1 MLTVGIL
8 GGMGPMA
15 TVDLFAKIIEC
26 TPASVDQD
34 HLKILIYNNPQIPSR
49 VKAILDGTESPRE
62 ELIRSA
68 QVLEKAGASLIV
80 MPCNTAHYWYQD
92 IQNAVKIK
100 IINMIENTADAINA
114 EEVKDKIMLFASD
127 ATVKT
132 RLYQEVFLAKNICLQ
147 VPASQEQQI
156 IAKAIDE
163 TKAGKIENNPYLDM
177 IEDTIVKYQQTGIN
191 SFIAGCTEIPLLFK
205 HIKKNCNKIDPTL
218 LLAKAVVKQAFI

>member
-26 TPASVDQD
+26 TPADVDQD
-34 HLKILIYNNPQIPSR
+34 HLKVLVYNNPQIPSR
-49 VKAILDGTESPRE
+49 IKAILEGTESPRE

-68 QVLEKAGASLIV
+68 QLLEKAGANLIA

-100 IINMIENTADAINA
+100 IINMIENAADIIQVQEANNK
-114 EEVKDKIMLFASD
+114 VMLFATA

-132 RLYQEVFLAKNICLQ
+132 RLYQEVFFAKNICLE
-147 VPASQEQQI
+147 VPTTEEQQI

-163 TKAGKIENNPYLDM
+163 TKAGKIDNNPYLTM
-177 IEDTIVKYQQTGIN
+177 IENTIAKYQQVGIN
-191 SFIAGCTEIPLLFK
+191 SFVAGCTEIPLLFK

>member
-26 TPASVDQD
+26 TPADVDQD
-34 HLKILIYNNPQIPSR
+34 HLKVLVYNNPQIPSR
-49 VKAILDGTESPRE
+49 IKAILEGTESPRD

-68 QVLEKAGASLIV
+68 QLLEKAGANLIA

-100 IINMIENTADAINA
+100 IINMIENAADIIQVQEANNK
-114 EEVKDKIMLFASD
+114 VMLFATA

-132 RLYQEVFLAKNICLQ
+132 RLYQEVFLAKNVCLE
-147 VPASQEQQI
+147 VPTTEEQQI

-163 TKAGKIENNPYLDM
+163 TKAGKIDNNPYLTM
-177 IEDTIVKYQQTGIN
+177 IENTIAKYQQVGIN
-191 SFIAGCTEIPLLFK
+191 SFVAGCTEIPLLFK

>member
-15 TVDLFAKIIEC
+15 TVDLFTKIIEC
-26 TPASVDQD
+26 TPASADQD
-34 HLKILIYNNPQIPSR
+34 HLKILVYNNPQIPSR
-49 VKAILDGTESPRE
+49 IKAILDGTESPRE
-62 ELIRSA
+62 ELIQSA
-68 QVLEKAGASLIV
+68 QLLENAGADLIA

-100 IINMIENTADAINA
+100 VINMIENAADVIKAQEAN
-114 EEVKDKIMLFASD
+114 DKIMLFATA

-132 RLYQEVFLAKNICLQ
+132 KLYQDVFSAKNIRLQ
-147 VPASQEQQI
+147 VPITEEQEI
-156 IAKAIDE
+156 IARAIDE
-163 TKAGKIENNPYLDM
+163 TKAGKINNNPYLTR
-177 IEDTIVKYQQTGIN
+177 IEDTIAKYQQVEIS

-218 LLAKAVVKQAFI
+218 LLAQAVVKHAVV

>member
-68 QVLEKAGASLIV
+68 QVLEKAGANLIV
-80 MPCNTAHYWYQD
+80 MPCNTAHYWYQ
-92 IQNAVKIK
+92 I
-100 IINMIENTADAINA
+100 
-114 EEVKDKIMLFASD
+114 F
-127 ATVKT
+127 
-132 RLYQEVFLAKNICLQ
+132 R
-147 VPASQEQQI
+147 
-156 IAKAIDE
+156 
-163 TKAGKIENNPYLDM
+163 
-177 IEDTIVKYQQTGIN
+177 
-191 SFIAGCTEIPLLFK
+191 
-205 HIKKNCNKIDPTL
+205 TL
-218 LLAKAVVKQAFI
+218 LR